1 MFCSRVV
8 RSYES
13 YQETLQCRPED
24 IRRLKNGYKLFATR
38 ALGRNLAREEIEAD
52 LRAAGVSEEV
62 ARETVAVLE
71 SRSKEVRSALAERST
86 CMPYLKDFDW
96 RVSLIVASDKFAN
109 MATPVA
115 TFSLNVAEPVSDL
128 ELAEDPEAEE
138 KAMSNVVVE
147 MTRPELTRFVQQLEQ
162 MAASMRDVSI

>member
-1 MFCSRVV
+1 MC
-8 RSYES
+8 SYEV
-13 YQETLQCRPED
+13 YQEALKCRPED
-24 IRRLKNGYKLFATR
+24 IRRLKNGYKLFAMR
-38 ALGRNLAREEIEAD
+38 ALGRNLAPDDIEAD

-71 SRSKEVRSALAERST
+71 SRSKEVRSALAERSM

-162 MAASMRDVSI
+162 MAATMRDVSI